1 MIHLVRRHGSM
12 SLSLGL
18 AAGIAGF
25 AECLDFPGKG
35 TQKCS
40 QERGSPAS
48 HQHVCHA
55 GLREL
60 EPNTVK
66 GKRRG

>member
-1 MIHLVRRHGSM
+1 MINLVRGHGSM

-40 QERGSPAS
+40 QERGSAS
-48 HQHVCHA
+48 VASAHLPRRALRA
-55 GLREL
+55 GA
-60 EPNTVK
+60 
-66 GKRRG
+66 